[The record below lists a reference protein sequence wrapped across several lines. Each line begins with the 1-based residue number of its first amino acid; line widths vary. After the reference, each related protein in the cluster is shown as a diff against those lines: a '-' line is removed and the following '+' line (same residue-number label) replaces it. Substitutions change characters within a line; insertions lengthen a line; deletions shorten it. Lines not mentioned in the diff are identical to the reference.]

1 MFTHLNVVS
10 HYSLRY
16 GIAAP
21 EAIVEFAQQNNMQAV
36 ALTDRD
42 GLYGAVRFAQACLDA
57 GISPIIGCNLPL
69 QNSGIQLQ
77 QSPMIGGASLD
88 LKPARFTAIA
98 IGYGGMVA
106 LNRLVSAHHE
116 VGVTHKVVQRV
127 CEIAQQT
134 GSGELVVL
142 LGPNSDLG
150 KAISEKKFSQAKII
164 LQMWRSLGA
173 SIYCEIVSHRSLGE
187 TQLAAK
193 MWQFAYENQVPVVL
207 TNAVR
212 HLKAEQGKTAD
223 ILDATRKLVPLSRN
237 NVERKN
243 NEAIF
248 KSETEMQRLACEIA
262 QVAGF
267 GIEDV
272 WKILQSTEDL
282 AQKCLLDP
290 KRDLG
295 IGEIFVPELDVIQKP
310 HMQNFTGE
318 IWSRPPATR
327 RTKQTISREAKKADE
342 ILRKIC
348 ETKLPSNNPIAKV
361 RLEEE
366 LATIS
371 TLGFASFF
379 LTVAEVVKLAR
390 ERNIRVAARGSGA
403 GSYVNHLLGISVL
416 NPLDHGLIM
425 ERFLSPL
432 RSSLPDIDIDVESHR
447 RLEVYD
453 AIFERFGIDRVACVS
468 MMDTYRVRNAIRDV
482 GAALSLPPAEIDMFA
497 KSFPRIRARNI
508 RTALTDLPELAKSG
522 FGQLAKTG
530 QLNPLL
536 ELIESLDGLPRHVAM
551 HPCGV
556 LLSDSALLDR
566 TPVQPSGADFPMSQ
580 YDKDDVETLGFL
592 KLDVLGIRMQ
602 SAMSYAVSEIERV
615 ENTKVELD
623 EIPLDDAPTFELIQS
638 AKTLGMF
645 QIESPGQRELIGKFA
660 PSSFNDI
667 IIDISLFRP
676 GPVKSDMITPFLN
689 ARQGW
694 KAPQYIHPNL
704 VEIVEETSGVVVFH
718 EQVIKLISALSG
730 CTWAEA
736 DEVRRSFGDIQNLP
750 KIRAWLYP
758 KALKLKYDLD
768 VIEEVWAV
776 LKAFASF
783 GFCKAHA
790 GAFALPTYQSA
801 WLKTHHRAA
810 FYAGILTHEPG
821 MYPKRLIV
829 EDARQMGVPIL
840 GLDINF
846 SKKNFVVEKIAEG
859 YAVRMALS
867 QVKSIS
873 EAEVDSILD
882 AQPFVDIND
891 MWQRTNVS
899 RPVMQSLVLAG
910 AFDALHNISDSRHQ
924 NRNTTTRRDL
934 YVHVNELS
942 RNHIANRN
950 ELLFAPMIETK
961 PLTTGLPEMDELERV
976 QAELEILGIDVSH
989 HVIDFYKP
997 LLRALNVVPSAN
1009 LLNVRSKQEIFVAG
1023 VKVAAQTP
1031 PVRSGKRVVFITLDD
1046 STGPIDAAFFEDT
1059 QADYSHTLLNSWTL
1073 LIRGVT
1079 RRTGPRGISLR
1090 GTGCWPLADIQEV
1103 FNAAAKSPWGF
1114 DSDAGVRAVMDYID
1128 NSYSIDSSVQ
1138 ITAPQKLWHT
1148 SPGVA
1153 G

>member
-16 GIAAP
+16 GIASP
-21 EAIVEFAQQNNMQAV
+21 EEIVEFAQQNEMKCV

-42 GLYGAVRFAQACLDA
+42 GLYGAVRFAEACMDA
-57 GISPIIGCNLPL
+57 DLNPIIGCNLPL
-69 QNSGIQLQ
+69 ENSGIEI
-77 QSPMIGGASLD
+77 SAPMIGQPSLD

-98 IGYGGMVA
+98 FGYGGMVA

-116 VGVTHKVVQRV
+116 VGVTHDVVKRV
-127 CEIAQQT
+127 CEIAQET
-134 GSGELVVL
+134 NSGGINIL
-142 LGPNSDLG
+142 LGPKSDLG
-150 KAISEKKFSQAKII
+150 KAIYDRQFNEAKRI
-164 LQMWRSLGA
+164 LQTWRNTGA
-173 SIYCEIVSHRSLGE
+173 DIYCEIVSHRSLGE
-187 TQLAAK
+187 TQAAAK
-193 MWQFAYENQVPVVL
+193 MWQFANENKVRAVL

-212 HLKAEQGKTAD
+212 HLKPKEGKTAD
-223 ILDATRKLVPLSRN
+223 VLDATRKLVPLSRG

-243 NEAIF
+243 NEAVF
-248 KSETEMQRLACEIA
+248 KSEIEMQRLACEIA
-262 QVAGF
+262 SVGAM

-272 WKILQSTEDL
+272 WKLLQTTEDL
-282 AQKCLLDP
+282 AQKSIINPREDM
-290 KRDLG
+290 G
-295 IGEIFVPELDVIQKP
+295 IGEIFVPELDVIKNPNIQV
-310 HMQNFTGE
+310 FEGE
-318 IWSRPPATR
+318 IWSRSPAVR
-327 RTKQTISREAKKADE
+327 RTKQTIIREAKQADK
-342 ILRKIC
+342 ILRQIC
-348 ETKLPSNNPIAKV
+348 TAKMPSNNLVAKE
-361 RLEEE
+361 RLEAE
-366 LATIS
+366 LETIS

-379 LTVAEVVKLAR
+379 LTVGEVVNLAR
-390 ERNIRVAARGSGA
+390 KLDIRVAARGSGA

-416 NPLDHGLIM
+416 NPLEHGLIM

-482 GAALSLPPAEIDMFA
+482 GSALGLPPAEIDTFA
-497 KSFPRIRARNI
+497 KSFPRIRARNA
-508 RTALTDLPELAKSG
+508 RAALEELPELAKSG
-522 FGQLAKTG
+522 FGVLAKSG
-530 QLNPLL
+530 QLDPLL
-536 ELIESLDGLPRHVAM
+536 ELIESLDGLPRHVSM

-566 TPVQPSGADFPMSQ
+566 TPVQASGQDFPMSQ

-602 SAMSYAVSEIERV
+602 SAMSYAISEIERV
-615 ENTKVELD
+615 EDKRVDLD
-623 EIPLDDAPTFELIQS
+623 AVPLDDAKTFELIQS
-638 AKTLGMF
+638 TKTLGLF

-660 PSSFNDI
+660 PMSFNDI

-694 KAPQYIHPNL
+694 KPAQYLHPNL
-704 VEIVEETSGVVVFH
+704 VEIVRETSGVVVFH

-730 CTWAEA
+730 CSWAEA
-736 DEVRRSFGDIQNLP
+736 DEVRRSFSDTANLP

-758 KALKLKYDLD
+758 KALKLEYDLE

-801 WLKTHHRAA
+801 WLKAHHRAA
-810 FYAGILTHEPG
+810 FYAGVLTHDPG

-840 GLDINF
+840 GLDINQ
-846 SKKNFVVEKIAEG
+846 SRKYFVVEESEG
-859 YAVRMALS
+859 TYAVRMALS
-867 QVKSIS
+867 QIKNIS
-873 EAEVDSILD
+873 DNEVDSIVS
-882 AQPFVDIND
+882 AQPYVDIND
-891 MWQRTNVS
+891 MWQRTSVS

-910 AFDALHNISDSRHQ
+910 AFDSLHKIPSARHQ

-934 YVHVNELS
+934 YVHVNELA
-942 RNHIANRN
+942 RNHIADRS
-950 ELLFAPMIETK
+950 ELLFAPIAQTP
-961 PLTTGLPEMDELERV
+961 PLITGLPEMDELERV

-997 LLRALNVVPSAN
+997 LLQALNVTSSSN
-1009 LLNVRSKQEIFVAG
+1009 LLNTRSRQEIFVSG

-1031 PVRSGKRVVFITLDD
+1031 PVRSGKRVIFVTLDD
-1046 STGPIDAAFFEDT
+1046 STGPIDAAFFEDS

-1079 RRTGPRGISLR
+1079 RRTGPRGVSIR
-1090 GTGCWPLADIQEV
+1090 GTGCWALPDIQEI
-1103 FNAAAKSPWGF
+1103 FNEGANRPWGF
-1114 DSDAGVRAVMDYID
+1114 DQEAGVQAVMDFIENDYVV
-1128 NSYSIDSSVQ
+1128 NSNVG

-1148 SPGVA
+1148 SPGIA

>member
-16 GIAAP
+16 GVASP
-21 EAIVEFAQQNNMQAV
+21 DEIVEFAKQNDMESV
-36 ALTDRD
+36 SLTDRD
-42 GLYGAVRFAQACLDA
+42 GLYGAVRFAQACMDND
-57 GISPIIGCNLPL
+57 INPIIGCNLPL
-69 QNSGIQLQ
+69 ENSGIEMAA
-77 QSPMIGGASLD
+77 PMVGQPSLD

-98 IGYGGMVA
+98 YGYGGMVA

-116 VGVTHKVVQRV
+116 VGITHDVVGRT
-127 CEIAQQT
+127 CEIAQET
-134 GSGELVVL
+134 NSGGLNVL

-150 KAISEKKFSQAKII
+150 RAIYEKQFNDAKRI
-164 LQMWRSLGA
+164 LKIWRSTGA
-173 SIYCEIVSHRSLGE
+173 NIFCEIVSHRSLGE
-187 TQLAAK
+187 TQAAAK
-193 MWQFAYENQVPVVL
+193 MWQFAIENKVPAVL

-223 ILDATRKLVPLSRN
+223 ILDATRKLVPLSKG

-248 KSETEMQRLACEIA
+248 KSEIEMQRLACEIA

-267 GIEDV
+267 GIEEV
-272 WKILQSTEDL
+272 WKILQTTEDL
-282 AQKCLLDP
+282 AQNSIINP
-290 KRDLG
+290 RDDMG
-295 IGEIFVPELDVIQKP
+295 IGEIFVPELDVIVNPSIKT
-310 HMQNFTGE
+310 FEGE
-318 IWSRPPATR
+318 VWSRPPAIR
-327 RTKQTISREAKKADE
+327 RTKSTLKREASQADV

-348 ETKLPSNNPIAKV
+348 QTNLPLNNLVAKE
-361 RLEEE
+361 RLEAE
-366 LATIS
+366 LQTIS

-379 LTVAEVVKLAR
+379 LTVGEVVNLTRKLD
-390 ERNIRVAARGSGA
+390 IRVAARGSGA

-447 RLEVYD
+447 RLDVYD

-482 GAALSLPPAEIDMFA
+482 GSALGLPPAEIDIFA
-497 KSFPRIRARNI
+497 KSFPRIRARNA
-508 RTALTDLPELAKSG
+508 RAALEELPELARSG
-522 FGQLAKTG
+522 FAVLAKSG

-536 ELIESLDGLPRHVAM
+536 ELIESLDGLPRHIAM

-566 TPVQPSGADFPMSQ
+566 TPVQPSGQDFPMSQ

-615 ENTKVELD
+615 ENTRIELD
-623 EIPLDDAPTFELIQS
+623 QVPLDDEKTFELIQS
-638 AKTLGMF
+638 TKTLGVF

-660 PSSFNDI
+660 PTTFNDI

-694 KAPQYIHPNL
+694 KPAQYLHPNL
-704 VEIVEETSGVVVFH
+704 VEIVKETSGVVVFH

-736 DEVRRSFGDIQNLP
+736 DEVRRSFSDTENLP

-810 FYAGILTHEPG
+810 FYAGVLTHDPG

-840 GLDINF
+840 GLDINL
-846 SKKNFVVEKIAEG
+846 SRKHFVVEDSKDG

-867 QVKSIS
+867 QIKGINDT
-873 EAEVDSILD
+873 EVDSIVD

-891 MWQRTNVS
+891 MWQRTNIS

-910 AFDALHNISDSRHQ
+910 AFDALHQIPSARHQ
-924 NRNTTTRRDL
+924 NRSTTTRRDL
-934 YVHVNELS
+934 YVHVNELA
-942 RNHIANRN
+942 RNHIADRN
-950 ELLFAPMIETK
+950 ELLFAPVADAP
-961 PLTTGLPEMDELERV
+961 PLVTGLPEMDELEKV

-997 LLRALNVVPSAN
+997 LLQALNVVSSSN
-1009 LLNVRSKQEIFVAG
+1009 LLNTRSRQEIFVAG

-1031 PVRSGKRVVFITLDD
+1031 PVRSGKRVIFVTLDD
-1046 STGPIDAAFFEDT
+1046 STGPIDAAFFEDS

-1073 LIRGVT
+1073 LMRGVT
-1079 RRTGPRGISLR
+1079 RRTGPRGVSVR
-1090 GTGCWPLADIQEV
+1090 GTGCWSLADIQQV
-1103 FNAAAKSPWGF
+1103 FNNGAACPWGF
-1114 DSDAGVRAVMDYID
+1114 DKEAGVQAVMDFIENDYAV
-1128 NSYSIDSSVQ
+1128 NSNVAIL
-1138 ITAPQKLWHT
+1138 APQKLWHT
-1148 SPGVA
+1148 SPGIA

>member
-16 GIAAP
+16 GIASP
-21 EAIVEFAQQNNMQAV
+21 EAVVESAKEKGMDAV

-42 GLYGAVRFAQACLDA
+42 GLYGAVRFAQACVEA
-57 GISPIIGCNLPL
+57 GIQPIIGCNLPI
-69 QNSGIQLQ
+69 QNSGLQLAA
-77 QSPMIGGASLD
+77 PMIGGASLD

-98 IGYGGMVA
+98 AGYGGMVA

-116 VGVTHKVVQRV
+116 VGISHLAIKRV
-127 CEIAQQT
+127 CEIAQET
-134 GSGELVVL
+134 NSGELVIL

-150 KAISEKKFSQAKII
+150 RAISENKPALAKEI
-164 LQMWRSLGA
+164 LQTWRSLGA
-173 SIYCEIVSHRSLGE
+173 GIYCEIVSHRALGE

-193 MWQFAYENQVPVVL
+193 MWQFANQNHVQVVL

-212 HLKAEQGKTAD
+212 HLKIDQGKTAD

-243 NEAIF
+243 NEAVF
-248 KSETEMQRLACEIA
+248 KSEIEMQRLACEIA

-272 WKILQSTEDL
+272 WKILQSTEAL
-282 AQKCLLDP
+282 AQKCYLDP
-290 KRDLG
+290 KSDLG
-295 IGEIFVPELDVIQKP
+295 IGEIFVPELDVIKKP
-310 HMQNFTGE
+310 PLQSFVDE
-318 IWSRPPATR
+318 VWSRPPAVR
-327 RTKQTISREAKKADE
+327 RTKRTIDREAKQADV

-348 ETKLPSNNPIAKV
+348 EAKLPSDNQIAKV
-361 RLEEE
+361 RLEDE
-366 LATIS
+366 LETIS

-416 NPLDHGLIM
+416 NPLEHGLIM

-447 RLEVYD
+447 RLEVYE
-453 AIFERFGIDRVACVS
+453 AIFERFGVDRVACVS

-482 GAALSLPPAEIDMFA
+482 GSALGLPPTEIDMFA
-497 KSFPRIRARNI
+497 KSFPRIRARNA
-508 RTALTDLPELAKSG
+508 RAALEELPELAKSG

-566 TPVQPSGADFPMSQ
+566 TPVQPSGGDFPMSQ

-602 SAMSYAVSEIERV
+602 SAMSYAVAEIERV
-615 ENTKVELD
+615 ENVKVELD
-623 EIPLDDAPTFELIQS
+623 EIPLDDAKTFELIQS

-694 KAPQYIHPNL
+694 KPPQYIHPNL
-704 VEIVEETSGVVVFH
+704 IEIVEETSGVVVFH

-736 DEVRRSFGDIQNLP
+736 DEVRRSFSDTANLP

-810 FYAGILTHEPG
+810 FYAGILTHDPG

-829 EDARQMGVPIL
+829 EDARQMGIPIL
-840 GLDINF
+840 GLDINH
-846 SKKNFVVEKIAEG
+846 SKNNFTVEEIANG

-873 EAEVDSILD
+873 DAEVDSIVE

-891 MWQRTNVS
+891 MWQRSNVS

-910 AFDALHNISDSRHQ
+910 AFDTLHNISNSRHQ
-924 NRNTTTRRDL
+924 NRNATTRRDL

-942 RNHIANRN
+942 RNHVADRN
-950 ELLFAPMIETK
+950 ELLFAPIAETA
-961 PLTTGLPEMDELERV
+961 PLITGLPEMDELERV

-997 LLRALNVVPSAN
+997 LLSALNVVPSSN
-1009 LLNVRSKQEIFVAG
+1009 LLNVRSNQEIFVAG
-1023 VKVAAQTP
+1023 VKVACQTP
-1031 PVRSGKRVVFITLDD
+1031 PVRSGKRVIFVTLDD
-1046 STGPIDAAFFEDT
+1046 STGPIDAAFFENT
-1059 QADYSHTLLNSWTL
+1059 QADFSHTLLNSWTL
-1073 LIRGVT
+1073 LMRGVT

-1090 GTGCWPLADIQEV
+1090 GTGCWSLADIQEV
-1103 FNAAAKSPWGF
+1103 FNAGAKSPWGF
-1114 DSDAGVRAVMDYID
+1114 DPDAGVQSVMEFID
-1128 NSYSIDSSVQ
+1128 NSYSFDSNAQ
-1138 ITAPQKLWHT
+1138 ITAPKKLWHT

>member
-16 GIAAP
+16 GVAAP
-21 EAIVEFAQQNNMQAV
+21 EDIVEFAQQNEMQTV

-42 GLYGAVRFAQACLDA
+42 GLYGAVRFAQACMDA
-57 GISPIIGCNLPL
+57 DVNPIIGCNLPL
-69 QNSGIQLQ
+69 QNSGIEIA
-77 QSPMIGGASLD
+77 SPMIGQASLD
-88 LKPARFTAIA
+88 LKPARFIAIA
-98 IGYGGMVA
+98 YGYGGMVG

-116 VGVTHKVVQRV
+116 IGVDHDVVRRA
-127 CEIAQQT
+127 CEIAQET
-134 GSGELVVL
+134 NSGGISIL
-142 LGPNSDLG
+142 LGPNSDLAR
-150 KAISEKKFSQAKII
+150 AISEKQTSQAKRI
-164 LQMWRSLGA
+164 LGIWRSTGA
-173 SIYCEIVSHRSLGE
+173 DIYCEVVSHRSLGE
-187 TQLAAK
+187 TQFAAK
-193 MWQFAYENQVPVVL
+193 MWQFANENQVPAVI

-212 HLKAEQGKTAD
+212 HLKPQQGKTAD
-223 ILDATRKLVPLSRN
+223 ILDATRKLVPLSKG

-248 KSETEMQRLACEIA
+248 KSEIEMQRLACEIA
-262 QVAGF
+262 QVAGY
-267 GIEDV
+267 GIDDV
-272 WKILQSTEDL
+272 WKILQTTQTL
-282 AQKCLLDP
+282 AQKSIINPREDM
-290 KRDLG
+290 G
-295 IGEIFVPELDVIQKP
+295 IGEIFVPELDVIKNSKV
-310 HMQNFTGE
+310 HVFENE
-318 IWSRPPATR
+318 IWSRPPAIR
-327 RTKQTISREAKKADE
+327 RTKKTIATEAAQADGILRAICEAK
-342 ILRKIC
+342 
-348 ETKLPSNNPIAKV
+348 LPIKNQIARD

-366 LATIS
+366 LKTIS

-379 LTVAEVVKLAR
+379 LTVSEVVNLAR
-390 ERNIRVAARGSGA
+390 NLDIRVAARGSGA

-447 RLEVYD
+447 RLEVYH
-453 AIFERFGIDRVACVS
+453 AIFERFGQDRVACVS

-482 GAALSLPPAEIDMFA
+482 GSALGLPPAEIDAFA
-497 KSFPRIRARNI
+497 KSFPRIRARNA
-508 RTALTDLPELAKSG
+508 RAALEELPELARSG
-522 FGQLAKTG
+522 FGALAKTG

-536 ELIESLDGLPRHVAM
+536 ELIESLDGLPRHVSM

-566 TPVQPSGADFPMSQ
+566 TPVQASGQDFPMSQ

-615 ENTKVELD
+615 EKVRVELD
-623 EIPLDDAPTFELIQS
+623 EVALDDPKTFELIQS
-638 AKTLGMF
+638 TKTLGVF

-660 PSSFNDI
+660 PTSFNDI

-694 KAPQYIHPNL
+694 KPAQYLHPNL
-704 VEIVEETSGVVVFH
+704 VEIVKETSGVVVFH

-736 DEVRRSFGDIQNLP
+736 DEVRRSFGETENLP

-758 KALKLKYDLD
+758 RALKLKYDLD

-810 FYAGILTHEPG
+810 FYAGVLTHDPG

-840 GLDINF
+840 GLDINL
-846 SKKNFVVEKIAEG
+846 SKRDFVVEEHDAG

-867 QVKSIS
+867 QIKNIS
-873 EAEVDSILD
+873 DAEVESIIS

-891 MWQRTNVS
+891 MWQRTNTS

-910 AFDALHNISDSRHQ
+910 AFDALHQIPSSRHQ
-924 NRNTTTRRDL
+924 NRKTTTRRDL
-934 YVHVNELS
+934 YVHINELA
-942 RNHIANRN
+942 RNHIANRD
-950 ELLFAPMIETK
+950 ELLFAPVAQVP
-961 PLTTGLPEMDELERV
+961 PLVTGLPEMDELERV

-997 LLRALNVVPSAN
+997 LLQALNVVSSSN
-1009 LLNVRSKQEIFVAG
+1009 LLNTRSNQEIFVAG

-1031 PVRSGKRVVFITLDD
+1031 PVRSGKRVIFVTLDD
-1046 STGPIDAAFFEDT
+1046 STGPIDAAFFEDA
-1059 QADYSHTLLNSWTL
+1059 QVDYSHTLLNSWTL
-1073 LIRGVT
+1073 LMRGVT
-1079 RRTGPRGISLR
+1079 RRTGPRGVSVR
-1090 GTGCWPLADIQEV
+1090 GTGCWALADIQEV
-1103 FNAAAKSPWGF
+1103 FNAGCTKPWGF
-1114 DSDAGVRAVMDYID
+1114 DKEAGVQAVMDFIENDYAV
-1128 NSYSIDSSVQ
+1128 DSNVAIS
-1138 ITAPQKLWHT
+1138 APQKLWHT
-1148 SPGVA
+1148 SPGIA